1 MAFGASPGYA
11 LLAIP
16 VVLAVAR
23 ASGAGSAIALV
34 VSCGV
39 ALGLYAAVLHASGLD
54 EAIYYR
60 FHERFATWN
69 AHLAH
74 RAYVPNVTYHAR
86 EAHGDLQLF
95 THEDIAEP
103 RDVAFHSDSA
113 GFRNDRDYAGEPY
126 VIIGDSFVVG
136 LGTTQAEIL
145 QSRLAGYGVRAYN
158 LGQTG
163 GVIDYVS
170 YWERFVAQHGRRAR
184 PVLFVFEGNDL
195 PETVGARE
203 RAPLWV
209 AFDHAVRDVTA
220 PLTRLSTYRVS
231 RSLVWRVLER
241 GALDGSLI
249 QVVDLAGARF
259 AFLNAET
266 ARARA
271 RSLEDMALTD
281 AAFERIAPD
290 LAALFFVPTKYRVYQ
305 RWVAPGEQLPEAGWQ
320 HLAQLCEQLKMACF
334 DLTPALVARSETL
347 LADGRFTW
355 WRDDTHWGGEGIDAA
370 AARVAQTLRDLGQL
384 HAREGLTA
392 RSDRTIK
399 GG

>member
-1 MAFGASPGYA
+1 MAFGASPGHA

-16 VVLAVAR
+16 VVIAVAR
-23 ASGAGSAIALV
+23 ASGVGSAMALV
-34 VSCGV
+34 VSCGI

-54 EAIYYR
+54 DAIYYR
-60 FHERFATWN
+60 FHERFATWDSR
-69 AHLAH
+69 LAH

-86 EAHGDLQLF
+86 ELHGDLQLF

-103 RDVAFHSDSA
+103 RDVVFHSDSA
-113 GFRNDRDYAGEPY
+113 GFRNDHDYAGEPF

-145 QSRLAGYGVRAYN
+145 QGRLAAYGLRAYN

-163 GVIDYVS
+163 GVIDYES
-170 YWERFVAQHGRRAR
+170 YWRRFVVQHGRRAR

-203 RAPLWV
+203 RAPVWV
-209 AFDHAVRDVTA
+209 AFDHGVRDLTA
-220 PLTRLSTYRVS
+220 PLTRLATYRVT
-231 RSLVWRVLER
+231 RSLIWRVLKR
-241 GALDGSLI
+241 GELDGSQI

-259 AFLNAET
+259 AFLDAET
-266 ARARA
+266 ERARA

-305 RWVAPGEQLPEAGWQ
+305 RWVAPDEQLPQAGWQ
-320 HLAQLCEQLKMACF
+320 HLAQLCGRMRMACF
-334 DLTPALVARSETL
+334 DLTPALVARSEAL
-347 LADGRFTW
+347 LAQGRFTW

-370 AARVAQTLRDLGQL
+370 AARVAAALRDLGLL
-384 HAREGLTA
+384 HAGEGLTPRA
-392 RSDRTIK
+392 DRTIK

>member
-113 GFRNDRDYAGEPY
+113 GFRNDRDYEGEPY

-145 QSRLAGYGVRAYN
+145 QSRLAGSRIRAYN

-163 GVIDYVS
+163 GVIDYES
-170 YWERFVAQHGRRAR
+170 YWRASSR
-184 PVLFVFEGNDL
+184 STDARAAALFVFEGNDL
-195 PETVGARE
+195 PRTVGR
-203 RAPLWV
+203 
-209 AFDHAVRDVTA
+209 
-220 PLTRLSTYRVS
+220 
-231 RSLVWRVLER
+231 
-241 GALDGSLI
+241 
-249 QVVDLAGARF
+249 
-259 AFLNAET
+259 

-271 RSLEDMALTD
+271 AVGGVRSRPCAT
-281 AAFERIAPD
+281 
-290 LAALFFVPTKYRVYQ
+290 
-305 RWVAPGEQLPEAGWQ
+305 
-320 HLAQLCEQLKMACF
+320 
-334 DLTPALVARSETL
+334 
-347 LADGRFTW
+347 
-355 WRDDTHWGGEGIDAA
+355 
-370 AARVAQTLRDLGQL
+370 
-384 HAREGLTA
+384 
-392 RSDRTIK
+392 
-399 GG
+399 